1 MEQSSQPNETS
12 SSDAWSQGV
21 TQMNEAIRQH
31 VTASR
36 LMFAG
41 ALALSAGAAA
51 YLWDTRR
58 RNDFLDAMRKFPED
72 LMASWR
78 GSGDSQKNT

>member
-1 MEQSSQPNETS
+1 MEQSSQPKETS
-12 SSDAWSQGV
+12 SDSWSQGV
-21 TQMNEAIRQH
+21 SQMNEAIRQH

-51 YLWDTRR
+51 YFWDARR

-72 LMASWR
+72 LMGSWQ
-78 GSGDSQKNT
+78 GSSDSQKNN

>member
-12 SSDAWSQGV
+12 SDAWSQGI

-72 LMASWR
+72 LIASWR

>member
-1 MEQSSQPNETS
+1 MEQSTKPNEAS
-12 SSDAWSQGV
+12 ADSWSQGV
-21 TQMNEAIRQH
+21 SQMNEAIRQH

-51 YLWDTRR
+51 YFWDTRR

-72 LMASWR
+72 LMGSWR
-78 GSGDSQKNT
+78 SSSDSPKNS